1 MTHFCERI
9 EICPQ
14 LIQQEHTM
22 QIAIEL
28 PNDFVSFLGA
38 SQVQKEISISYAL
51 WLYQQS
57 RVTLAKAAQI
67 AGLDIYEFMSVCKAN
82 HIPTLDINPEDLAQ
96 ELSELH
102 RFNVPMIDLDQL
114 RHHSVKTAAS
124 THKTNASS
132 YSL

>member
-1 MTHFCERI
+1 LASQHYRRFGPDCE
-9 EICPQ
+9 
-14 LIQQEHTM
+14 QEHTM

-67 AGLDIYEFMSVCKAN
+67 AGVDIYEFMSVCKAN
-82 HIPTLDINPEDLAQ
+82 HVPTLDISPEDLAQ
-96 ELSELH
+96 ELSEL
-102 RFNVPMIDLDQL
+102 
-114 RHHSVKTAAS
+114 KTA
-124 THKTNASS
+124 
-132 YSL
+132 